1 MMGIVKDTLLVYG
14 RIITILPLL
23 LMMTLL
29 MGKRSIGE
37 LPVFDFLI
45 IISLGAVVG
54 ADLSDPEI
62 RHFHTAITIIG
73 LGFLQIIITKLSIR
87 KRTFGKWITF
97 EPTAVIKNGTF
108 LVGNL
113 KKIRYSIDNVLQ
125 MLREKDIFDVKEVE
139 LAIVEANGRLSVY
152 KQSNKST
159 VTIEDAGI
167 QKKAEGLAYPVI
179 IEGKLYHD
187 ILNDLDLDET
197 WLYTELQ
204 KKGIQNLNLI
214 FFASINKQKELHVSM
229 QNETKQTKPSIYH

>member
-1 MMGIVKDTLLVYG
+1 MGIIKDTLLVYG

-23 LMMTLL
+23 LVTTLF

-62 RHFHTAITIIG
+62 RHFHTVATIIG
-73 LGFLQIIITKLSIR
+73 LGIMQIIFTKLSIR
-87 KRTFGKWITF
+87 KRKFGKWITF
-97 EPTAVIKNGTF
+97 EPTEVIKNGVF

-113 KKIRYSIDNVLQ
+113 KKIRYSIDNILQ
-125 MLREKDIFDVKEVE
+125 MLREKDIFDINEVE

-152 KQSNKST
+152 KQANKSP

-167 QKKAEGLAYPVI
+167 TKKAEGLAYPVI
-179 IEGKLYHD
+179 IEGKLYQD
-187 ILNDLDLDET
+187 ILIDLQLDAT
-197 WLYTELQ
+197 WIYKELEKQ
-204 KKGIQNLNLI
+204 GIDELDQV
-214 FFASINKQKELHVSM
+214 FFASINKQKQLHVSSKN
-229 QNETKQTKPSIYH
+229 QTKQIHPSIHY